1 MNLAAAAFVA
11 VLFPCGLP
19 AGGSF
24 AEGMHVAP
32 GPPVAVVTLRGDPAD
47 LRAKLMP
54 PAQDAQHAPRGAT
67 LLVFWGSWCMPCI
80 HEVPEIK
87 EIGRFYGK
95 RGLRVVSVA
104 LSLHEDT
111 LEKVARAAGDH
122 GIDYEILFDRDDAA
136 RQAFGIKSVPTS
148 LLIDASGVVRWRGN
162 TLPSDINERI
172 KAALGPGEASGP
184 K

>member
-1 MNLAAAAFVA
+1 LNLAAAALVA
-11 VLFPCGLP
+11 VLLPCGQP

-24 AEGMHVAP
+24 AQGEHVAP
-32 GPPVAVVTLRGDPAD
+32 GPPVAVLTLRGDPAD
-47 LRAKLMP
+47 LRARISP
-54 PAQDAQHAPRGAT
+54 EPRGAT

-87 EIGRFYGK
+87 EVGRFYGK

-111 LEKVARAAGDH
+111 LEKVAQAASAH
-122 GIDYEILFDRDDAA
+122 GIDYEILFDKDDAA

-172 KAALGPGEASGP
+172 KAALGPGEASGAQ
-184 K
+184 